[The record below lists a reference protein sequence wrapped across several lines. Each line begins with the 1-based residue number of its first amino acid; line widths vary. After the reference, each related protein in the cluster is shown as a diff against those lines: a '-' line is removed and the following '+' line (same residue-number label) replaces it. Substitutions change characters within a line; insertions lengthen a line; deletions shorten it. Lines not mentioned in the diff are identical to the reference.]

1 MGYRDRD
8 NRNNNVQPL
17 ENILK
22 DIMGRSNMSKGIYRS
37 RIPAA
42 WETVMGP
49 PVARVTRHV
58 YFRDGVVYVSL
69 YSSVIRN
76 ELMMQKDKIIQNL
89 NNHIGAEI
97 VKELILR

>member
-42 WETVMGP
+42 WKTVMGP

-76 ELMMQKDKIIQNL
+76 ELMMQRDKIIQNL

-97 VKELILR
+97 VKELVLR